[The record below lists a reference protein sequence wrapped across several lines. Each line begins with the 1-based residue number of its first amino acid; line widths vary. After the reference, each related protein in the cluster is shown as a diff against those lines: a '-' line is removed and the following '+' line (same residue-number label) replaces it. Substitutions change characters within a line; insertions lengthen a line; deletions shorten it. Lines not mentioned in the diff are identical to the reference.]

1 MNNERIAKK
10 VHESGVEGRQGKARP
25 NSVLWMDG
33 VRKALND
40 RGLTLELAR
49 MNVHDRVEWRE
60 FVNRM

>member
-10 VHESGVEGRQGKARP
+10 VHESGEEGRQGKARP

-40 RGLTLELAR
+40 RGLALEQAR
-49 MNVHDRVEWRE
+49 NNVHDKVEWRE